1 MTPRVT
7 HVTQALNHVLR
18 VHDDLVDII
27 TEDLNINKHNGAE
40 IEDALHNTTNE
51 VEDRDAGQ
59 LRSELHDR
67 ELLLAE
73 ADQLAQTDPSPV
85 NLARYREARAM
96 V

>member
-1 MTPRVT
+1 M
-7 HVTQALNHVLR
+7 
-18 VHDDLVDII
+18 
-27 TEDLNINKHNGAE
+27 
-40 IEDALHNTTNE
+40 DAAARSLLST
-51 VEDRDAGQ
+51 RDAGQ

-96 V
+96 VDVARKALQLASQD